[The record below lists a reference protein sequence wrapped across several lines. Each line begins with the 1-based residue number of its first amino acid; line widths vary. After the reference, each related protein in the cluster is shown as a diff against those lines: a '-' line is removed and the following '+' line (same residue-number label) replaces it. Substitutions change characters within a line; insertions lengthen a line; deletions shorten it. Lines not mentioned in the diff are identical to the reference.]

1 MEAAMSSD
9 QPSVAVTPRP
19 GWARVLSDYPLVV
32 LALVL
37 VVLMIVT
44 GIIEPGYFSLRGM
57 RNTVLFAAPIGI
69 LAAAQTILMLTRGI
83 DLSVSMIATVA
94 AYVVAVNHTSLG
106 IVVAIVASIALG
118 SVVGAVNGIGVG
130 VFRVHPLIMT
140 LAMSAILLGLMTQWA
155 QSATGAT
162 VPSFVR
168 TIGGDSLPGNL
179 IPYNALVWL
188 GVAVIVIVGLHRTG
202 LGRMIYAIGDNPTA
216 ARLAGVRVWQ
226 VLLAVYIISGLL
238 AAIAGILISG
248 QVGSVDLRLADQFL
262 LPSIAAAVIGGTSLF
277 GGVGSY
283 SGTIFGA
290 LILSVLNTMLTFLNA
305 SQAMKQVVFG
315 SIVLALAWLYA
326 SIIRSTK

>member
-1 MEAAMSSD
+1 
-9 QPSVAVTPRP
+9 
-19 GWARVLSDYPLVV
+19 
-32 LALVL
+32 VL
-37 VVLMIVT
+37 VILMIVT

>member
-1 MEAAMSSD
+1 MEAAMTVD
-9 QPSVAVTPRP
+9 QPVATRRV
-19 GWARVLSDYPLVV
+19 WARLLSDYPLVV
-32 LALVL
+32 LAFVL
-37 VVLMIVT
+37 VALVIVT

-83 DLSVSMIATVA
+83 DISVSMIATVA
-94 AYVVAVNHTSLG
+94 AFVVAVNHTSLG
-106 IVVAIVASIALG
+106 LMLAILAALALG
-118 SVVGAVNGIGVG
+118 SAIGAVNGMGVG

-140 LAMSAILLGLMTQWA
+140 LAMSTILLGLMTQWA
-155 QSATGAT
+155 QTASGAT

-168 TIGGDSLPGNL
+168 TLGGGSFAGNL

-188 GVAVIVIVGLHRTG
+188 VVAVVVIVGLRWTG

-226 VLLAVYIISGLL
+226 VLLAVYILSGLL

-283 SGTIFGA
+283 AGTIFGA

-315 SIVLALAWLYA
+315 CIVLALAWLYA
-326 SIIRSTK
+326 SVIRSTN